1 MASKNIKGITIE
13 IGGNTTKLENALQ
26 GVDKKVYSLNSDLK
40 TLNQALK
47 LDPKNTELLA
57 QKQDVL
63 KRNIE
68 ETTKR
73 LATLKEAQK
82 QMGDYNKL
90 TDEQKE
96 SYNRLSLEI
105 AKSEKALKDM
115 NNELKNTNKHDF
127 SKVTNALK
135 KVGEVAVQVT
145 KKMLQVAGA
154 IGGALAGLVTAG
166 VKSYA
171 SLEQNLGG
179 VETLFKKSADTVI
192 KNAENAYKT
201 AGMSANQYMETVT
214 GFSASL
220 LQSLGGDT
228 NKAASYAD
236 RAIRDMSDN
245 ANKFGTDISMIQS
258 AYQGFAKQNYN
269 MLDNLKLGYG
279 GNKTEMQRLIKD
291 ASKMTK
297 EMKELG
303 ISVDANSLSFGNIT
317 NAISVVQKHLGVT
330 GTTAKEANETISGSI
345 NSMKAAFDNFLN
357 GSGSPEALAETVTN
371 VLKNIS
377 GAITKLA
384 PNILKGVV
392 SLVKTLL
399 PQVVKMLFKLLPD
412 LIKSINELIDELY
425 KMVTQN
431 TSSLQNAVTT
441 IINMLV
447 SFLTTNLPKVL
458 EMGIQVI
465 VALARGITDSIDTL
479 IPQIIDCVL
488 LICDTILDNLD
499 LIIDAGIELAVSL
512 IEGLTD
518 PDTLNKLMDKIPI
531 IIVKIVAA
539 IINALPKILEAGV
552 RIITSLGQ
560 GILSVREKLKEWMN
574 NIVDAIK
581 DKIGNLGGK
590 ALQWGKDMIQGF
602 INGIKGMLGKVGDA
616 AKSVGKKIKDFL
628 HFSRPDEGPLREYET
643 WMPDFVK
650 GLADGIRKSSYLVE
664 NASLDLANDIKRS
677 LFADT
682 SAALRSLNG
691 GISTSLNP
699 TINPSVAYDLNYKL
713 MAQAMKDALSDV
725 GVYLDE
731 RKLGN
736 FIDKTVSEEVYS

>member
-73 LATLKEAQK
+73 LSTLKEAQK

-145 KKMLQVAGA
+145 KKMLQVATA

-303 ISVDANSLSFGNIT
+303 VSVDANSLSFGNIT

-431 TSSLQNAVTT
+431 TGSLQNAVTT

-465 VALARGITDSIDTL
+465 VALAKGITESLPTL

-499 LIIDAGIELAVSL
+499 LIIDAGIDLIVAL

-574 NIVDAIK
+574 NIVDTIK

-590 ALQWGKDMIQGF
+590 ALQWGKDMINGF

-713 MAQAMKDALSDV
+713 MAQAMKDALSEM

-736 FIDKTVSEEVYS
+736 FIDKKVSEEVYS

>member
-68 ETTKR
+68 ETRKR
-73 LATLKEAQK
+73 VDTLKEALR

-303 ISVDANSLSFGNIT
+303 ISVDANSMSFGNIT

-384 PNILKGVV
+384 PNILKGAV

-431 TSSLQNAVTT
+431 TGSLQNAVTT

-458 EMGIQVI
+458 EIGIQVI
-465 VALARGITDSIDTL
+465 VALAKGITESLPTL

-499 LIIDAGIELAVSL
+499 LIIDAGIDLIVAL

-574 NIVDAIK
+574 NIVDTIK

-616 AKSVGKKIKDFL
+616 AKSVGNKIKDFL

-677 LFADT
+677 LFSDT

-713 MAQAMKDALSDV
+713 MAQAMKDALSEM

>member
-115 NNELKNTNKHDF
+115 NDELKNTNKHDF

-135 KVGEVAVQVT
+135 KVGEVALEVT

-171 SLEQNLGG
+171 ELEKAQKGSQRLFGDSFSI
-179 VETLFKKSADTVI
+179 VEE
-192 KNAENAYKT
+192 NAAKAYKT
-201 AGMSANQYMETVT
+201 MGV
-214 GFSASL
+214 SASKYYDQVNTYAVGL
-220 LQSLGGDT
+220 KNSLNGDSEAAAKLSNDILVAQADIVAAT
-228 NKAASYAD
+228 GADADAVSNAFAAVMRGNYTMIDNLRLGIKGSKEGMQEVIDKVNAWRKANGDSTELVMGNYAD
-236 RAIRDMSDN
+236 MQQALVDYVKMQGVAGSAEKLMS
-245 ANKFGTDISMIQS
+245 S
-258 AYQGFAKQNYN
+258 
-269 MLDNLKLGYG
+269 
-279 GNKTEMQRLIKD
+279 
-291 ASKMTK
+291 
-297 EMKELG
+297 
-303 ISVDANSLSFGNIT
+303 
-317 NAISVVQKHLGVT
+317 
-330 GTTAKEANETISGSI
+330 TISGSI
-345 NSMKAAFDNFLN
+345 SQMKAAFDNFLN

-371 VLKNIS
+371 TLKNI
-377 GAITKLA
+377 GDAITKLA

-392 SLVKTLL
+392 SLIKTLL

-412 LIKSINELIDELY
+412 LIESINELIDELY
-425 KMVTQN
+425 KMLTQN

-447 SFLTTNLPKVL
+447 SFLTTNLPKIL
-458 EMGIQVI
+458 EMGIQI
-465 VALARGITDSIDTL
+465 LVALIKGITESLPTI

-499 LIIDAGIELAVSL
+499 LIIEAGIDLIVAL

-531 IIVKIVAA
+531 IIIKIVDA
-539 IINALPKILEAGV
+539 IIKALPKILEAGA
-552 RIITSLGQ
+552 RIIVALGE
-560 GILSVREKLKEWMN
+560 GILSLREKLKEWMN
-574 NIVDAIK
+574 NIVNAIK
-581 DKIGNLGGK
+581 DTIGNLAGK

-616 AKSVGKKIKDFL
+616 AKSVGNKIKDFL

-699 TINPSVAYDLNYKL
+699 TINPSVAYDLNYQL
-713 MAQAMKDALSDV
+713 MAQAMKEALSDV